1 MEIKIKLIRGA
12 LRKVPHVC
20 VLLVPVSTA
29 GVLAPTVALPVLET
43 KQKPLSLGGTCLSG
57 GLGIVASWPL
67 PSPPPT
73 KSKASPVQR
82 VSLGTWGPATLS
94 ASQIADLSFPLG
106 QSRSIVD
113 NKQRHED
120 SAQDAVLPLT
130 FLYVACGCIQMP
142 NSD

>member
-67 PSPPPT
+67 PSPPPPPSPRPPQ
-73 KSKASPVQR
+73 SKE
-82 VSLGTWGPATLS
+82 SLWALGDRLPYLPA
-94 ASQIADLSFPLG
+94 
-106 QSRSIVD
+106 R
-113 NKQRHED
+113 
-120 SAQDAVLPLT
+120 
-130 FLYVACGCIQMP
+130 
-142 NSD
+142 